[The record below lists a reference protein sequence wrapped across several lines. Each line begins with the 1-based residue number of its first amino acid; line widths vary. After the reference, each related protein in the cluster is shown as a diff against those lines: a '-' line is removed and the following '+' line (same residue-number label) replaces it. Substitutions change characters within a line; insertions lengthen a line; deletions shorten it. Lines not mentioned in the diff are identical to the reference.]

1 MSLFES
7 QWVSLDLLD
16 FLSQITTWIL
26 QTGFTIKI
34 KFLKRLTRQQKLLK
48 VAKTKVCSS
57 KLFQTSAFL
66 GASDSRCKSEN
77 WIEWKLSMMLLKK
90 KIWDLN
96 FHFAKFLSF
105 WKLQEI
111 NPEFSRVQLNFVT
124 KSSDVNS
131 HVISVKTNESK
142 TGQK

>member
-1 MSLFES
+1 M
-7 QWVSLDLLD
+7 
-16 FLSQITTWIL
+16 
-26 QTGFTIKI
+26 
-34 KFLKRLTRQQKLLK
+34 K
-48 VAKTKVCSS
+48 V
-57 KLFQTSAFL
+57 
-66 GASDSRCKSEN
+66 EY
-77 WIEWKLSMMLLKK
+77 EEMLLKK

-142 TGQK
+142 LDKNSKMNKVKKGAKMFQFESLFTAPKNI